1 MQSVFSRARHEDIL
15 TSPLSDINI
24 FKKNKKN
31 IKPDKTQQLLW
42 VLMSKNYIKNQ
53 KKTRKKSKHFPTIPL
68 SVPESVPAM
77 TPETTASKA
86 YQKNQKNFF

>member
-1 MQSVFSRARHEDIL
+1 MRIFSRVRCLIL
-15 TSPLSDINI
+15 NI

-31 IKPDKTQQLLW
+31 IESDKTQQLLW
-42 VLMSKNYIKNQ
+42 LIINKNYTKKQ
-53 KKTRKKSKHFPTIPL
+53 QKTRKKSKHFPTIPL